1 MKTIKPNETIY
12 IYFNTTDAGG
22 APIAP
27 SSAFAASDFSIH
39 KNGSATEK
47 PSTNGIT
54 VTSPFDSETG
64 FHIISIDTSNNTD
77 DGFWE
82 NFSTYVVRFN
92 TSKTVDGVSIDGR
105 VVPNSEFKI
114 VTAIADMKL
123 TPSDITNA
131 KTKSINANNI
141 NNGYAV
147 IGTPTNIIYSKELS

>member
-27 SSAFAASDFSIH
+27 SSAFVVGDFAIH

-47 PSTNGIT
+47 STTNGIT

-64 FHIISIDTSNNTD
+64 FHILAIDTSNSTGD
-77 DGFWE
+77 AGFWE
-82 NFSTYVVRFN
+82 SNSTYVVRFN
-92 TSKTVDGVSIDGR
+92 TSTTVDGVSIDGR

-114 VTAIADMKL
+114 ETKIEDIPLRPANIASA
-123 TPSDITNA
+123 TS
-131 KTKSINANNI
+131 KSISGNDVQNGRVVIVNPLGNI
-141 NNGYAV
+141 TAY
-147 IGTPTNIIYSKELS
+147 